1 MRVLQIVILLLLTGC
16 VQAQD
21 VQFTAEASPN
31 VLKVGEQ
38 FNLTYTCNQDPEG
51 INLPEIRDF
60 DLLGGPSQGHSQSVY
75 SVNGK
80 ITTSSTYQYTYFFR
94 ASKEGKFTIAP
105 ATIKIKNKVY
115 HSNAVTLEVL
125 KASAQTSPQNQGA
138 VNNVSSGNNN
148 SGSGQVNDNNLF
160 IRLIL
165 DKKEAYLGEQIM
177 ATVKIYTKTSLS
189 GIDQGFKG
197 PDFTGFFTEPVETP
211 PLRNLQRE
219 AVDGE
224 IFGTGVIRRIVIIP
238 QKTGELTIQPFDL
251 DVAIRRE
258 VRHKYSDPFFDDFAF
273 PDVQEIPV
281 KLRSKP
287 VTVTVK
293 PLPPNAPSSFKG
305 AVGNFRISSSLSNN
319 TTATNEP
326 ITLKVTIT
334 GRGNLKLIN
343 EVAVNVPYDMD
354 RYDPVIN
361 THMDNPL
368 SGYKTFEY
376 LIMPKVAGD
385 FTIPPVEFTYFDAD
399 ARQYKTLKTQSY
411 SIHVNKGQGDTLMA
425 SLPGLNKEDVRLLN
439 QDIRFI
445 KTRPAKLRHMNA
457 FIAFS
462 VVYYLLIVAA
472 LALFVVIIAL
482 RKRMIRQNAD
492 IAGLRLRKAD
502 KYARKRLKRSEV
514 LLKQGNN
521 TAFYEEMLGALWGYL
536 GNKLNIP
543 VASLSKDSARSALL
557 SRSIDQDMIDRL
569 FGITDLCEMA
579 QYGQGSGDIARE
591 QLYENA
597 LRIITDLQQK
607 LR

>member
-1 MRVLQIVILLLLTGC
+1 MRVFQIIILLLLTGC
-16 VQAQD
+16 LQAQD

-94 ASKEGKFTIAP
+94 ASKEGKFTITP

-115 HSNAVTLEVL
+115 HSNPITLEVL

-138 VNNVSSGNNN
+138 VNNVSSGDNN
-148 SGSGQVNDNNLF
+148 SGSGQLNDNTLF

-197 PDFTGFFTEPVETP
+197 PDFTGFFTEPIETP
-211 PLRNLQRE
+211 PLRNLQQE

-224 IFGTGVIRRIVIIP
+224 VFGTGVIKRIVIIP
-238 QKTGELTIQPFDL
+238 QKTGELTIEPFDL
-251 DVAIRRE
+251 DVAVRRE

-319 TTATNEP
+319 STATNEP
-326 ITLKVTIT
+326 ITLKVTVT

-399 ARQYKTLKTQSY
+399 ARQYKTLKTQPY
-411 SIHVNKGQGDTLMA
+411 NIHVNKGQDDTLMT

-439 QDIRFI
+439 QDIQFI

-457 FIAFS
+457 FMAFS
-462 VVYYLLIVAA
+462 VVYYLLIAA
-472 LALFVVIIAL
+472 TLALFVIIIAL

-502 KYARKRLKRSEV
+502 KYARKRLKKSEV

-521 TAFYEEMLGALWGYL
+521 AAFYEEMLGALWGYL

-543 VASLSKDSARSALL
+543 VASLSKDSARSALI

-591 QLYENA
+591 QLYEDA

-607 LR
+607 LK